1 MNMKV
6 YCIVDW
12 DSRYE
17 VSDKGSEYRPGD
29 RKKANL
35 KYVRLAVH
43 GKSEGV
49 GWKRLRRAVGN
60 ENVLTAFG
68 LFSKLL
74 ELAADQERE
83 FRGYLLDEQQQPAL
97 AEYMEMLWGIP
108 QDIISQYLPKLV
120 EIGWIAETDF
130 QGISGDF
137 GRIPETS
144 GKSGKI
150 PETSEN
156 FGKIPESSEFT
167 PPNETETEHNIT
179 ITKTET
185 VSENFGKEKI
195 QDSSASDSAKEIKTK
210 SGFVLKVADVE
221 QFGIGNSFQD
231 ASELTNRHLPMP
243 SVGSSGFRQQ
253 ADESDGL
260 ITKQACIDTGQL
272 AGLTKEIKTKSAFV
286 LKVADVLVF
295 KPNSSDHTA
304 ILNLADYLDQLRNKT
319 PRVFEE
325 VIEVARSKISS
336 TTIRNP
342 IAAFFADV
350 KKRYGF
356 N

>member
-12 DSRYE
+12 DTRYE
-17 VSDKGSEYRPGD
+17 VSEKGTEYRPGD

-49 GWKRLRRAVGN
+49 GWKRLRRAVGDAN
-60 ENVLTAFG
+60 TLAAFG

-83 FRGYLLDEQQQPAL
+83 FRGFLLDEQKHPAS

-130 QGISGDF
+130 RNHSGDF
-137 GRIPETS
+137 GTIPND
-144 GKSGKI
+144 
-150 PETSEN
+150 SEN
-156 FGKIPESSEFT
+156 FGKIPESSEITPQGENLIPKTSEFT

-195 QDSSASDSAKEIKTK
+195 QEASASDSGKEVK
-210 SGFVLKVADVE
+210 S
-221 QFGIGNSFQD
+221 
-231 ASELTNRHLPMP
+231 
-243 SVGSSGFRQQ
+243 
-253 ADESDGL
+253 
-260 ITKQACIDTGQL
+260 
-272 AGLTKEIKTKSAFV
+272 KSAFV

-295 KPNSSDHTA
+295 RPNSSDHTA
-304 ILNLADYLDQLRNKT
+304 ILNLADYLDTLRNKK
-319 PRVFEE
+319 PRVFDE

>member
-68 LFSKLL
+68 MFSKLL

-210 SGFVLKVADVE
+210 S
-221 QFGIGNSFQD
+221 
-231 ASELTNRHLPMP
+231 
-243 SVGSSGFRQQ
+243 
-253 ADESDGL
+253 
-260 ITKQACIDTGQL
+260 
-272 AGLTKEIKTKSAFV
+272 AFV

>member
-17 VSDKGSEYRPGD
+17 VSEKGTEYRPGD

-49 GWKRLRRAVGN
+49 GWKRLRRAVGDDN
-60 ENVLTAFG
+60 ALAAFG

-83 FRGYLLDEQQQPAL
+83 FRGYLLDEQKCPAS

-120 EIGWIAETDF
+120 EIGWIAEKDF
-130 QGISGDF
+130 RNNSGDF
-137 GRIPETS
+137 GTIPND
-144 GKSGKI
+144 
-150 PETSEN
+150 SEN
-156 FGKIPESSEFT
+156 FGKIPESSEITPQGENTIRKSSEFT

-185 VSENFGKEKI
+185 ASENFGKEKI
-195 QDSSASDSAKEIKTK
+195 QESSASDSGKEIK
-210 SGFVLKVADVE
+210 S
-221 QFGIGNSFQD
+221 
-231 ASELTNRHLPMP
+231 
-243 SVGSSGFRQQ
+243 
-253 ADESDGL
+253 
-260 ITKQACIDTGQL
+260 
-272 AGLTKEIKTKSAFV
+272 KSAFV

-304 ILNLADYLDQLRNKT
+304 ILNLADYLDRLRNKT

-342 IAAFFADV
+342 IAAFFAEV